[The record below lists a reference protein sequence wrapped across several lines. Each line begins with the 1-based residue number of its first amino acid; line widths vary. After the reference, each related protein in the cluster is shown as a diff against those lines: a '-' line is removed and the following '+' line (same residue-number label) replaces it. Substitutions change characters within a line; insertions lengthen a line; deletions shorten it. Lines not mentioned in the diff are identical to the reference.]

1 MTNFSIK
8 TFNGSIQNQ
17 SVQLINARE
26 LHEALKVSTRF
37 QDWIKRRIA
46 DYGFTENEDYT
57 CFSNLRSS
65 ENTGL
70 NRFWGGQNKIEYH
83 ITLDMAKELC
93 MLERSE
99 IGRQAR
105 RHFIK
110 MEQHAIALATEMQAQ
125 ILAIPTFLRNNPDE
139 LARLITTAQ
148 TAFLT
153 ANPQAKDFLRYR
165 EMGLSYREIGTLLGK
180 TKDSV
185 KWMAF
190 KMRNLGFFS
199 STLPKTN
206 AVQLDLLA

>member
-26 LHEALKVSTRF
+26 LHNFLQSKQHFS
-37 QDWIKRRIA
+37 DWIKKRIS
-46 DYGFTENEDYT
+46 DYGFEENLDFIGVHKKMITEAGFFGSRQKEV
-57 CFSNLRSS
+57 
-65 ENTGL
+65 
-70 NRFWGGQNKIEYH
+70 KEYH

-125 ILAIPTFLRNNPDE
+125 MLSIPTFLRNNPDE

>member
-17 SVQLINARE
+17 SVQFVNARD
-26 LHEALKVSTRF
+26 LHKLLGNGKQFS
-37 QDWIKRRIA
+37 DWIQHRISK
-46 DYGFTENEDYT
+46 YGFAENLDFTVLHQLVNVDRGFFGIRQET
-57 CFSNLRSS
+57 L
-65 ENTGL
+65 
-70 NRFWGGQNKIEYH
+70 KEYH

-125 ILAIPTFLRNNPDE
+125 MLSIPTFLRNNPDE

-206 AVQLDLLA
+206 AVQLDLLT

>member
-26 LHEALKVSTRF
+26 LHDFLQSKQHFS
-37 QDWIKRRIA
+37 DWIKKRIS
-46 DYGFTENEDYT
+46 DYGFEENLDFIGVHKKMITEAGFFGSRQKEV
-57 CFSNLRSS
+57 
-65 ENTGL
+65 
-70 NRFWGGQNKIEYH
+70 KEYH

-125 ILAIPTFLRNNPDE
+125 MLSIPTFLRNNPDE

>member
-17 SVQLINARE
+17 SVQLVNARD
-26 LHEALKVSTRF
+26 LHKLLGNGKQFS
-37 QDWIKRRIA
+37 DWIQHRISK
-46 DYGFTENEDYT
+46 YGF
-57 CFSNLRSS
+57 S
-65 ENTGL
+65 ENLDFTVLHQLVNVDRGFFGIRQETL
-70 NRFWGGQNKIEYH
+70 KEYH

-125 ILAIPTFLRNNPDE
+125 MLAIPTFLRNNPDE

>member
-1 MTNFSIK
+1 MTNFQIQ
-8 TFNGSIQNQ
+8 TFTGSIQNQ
-17 SVQLINARE
+17 SVQLVNARD
-26 LHEALKVSTRF
+26 LHKLLGNGKQFS
-37 QDWIKRRIA
+37 DWIQHRISK
-46 DYGFTENEDYT
+46 YGFAENLDFTVLHQLVNVDRGFFGIRQET
-57 CFSNLRSS
+57 L
-65 ENTGL
+65 
-70 NRFWGGQNKIEYH
+70 KEYH

-125 ILAIPTFLRNNPDE
+125 MLAIPTFLRNNPDE

>member
-57 CFSNLRSS
+57 CFSNLRST

-99 IGRQAR
+99 LGQQAR
-105 RHFIK
+105 RYFIK
-110 MEQHAIALATEMQAQ
+110 MEKEALQARQ
-125 ILAIPTFLRNNPDE
+125 L
-139 LARLITTAQ
+139 
-148 TAFLT
+148 
-153 ANPQAKDFLRYR
+153 PQALPVKNTVEISTDKYIELLETQNQLLKQTLEIVKPTRKPNTPLSIEEKQRILQLAEQGISKAEIATQINRSKSAVRAVIR
-165 EMGLSYREIGTLLGK
+165 E
-180 TKDSV
+180 
-185 KWMAF
+185 
-190 KMRNLGFFS
+190 NLGE
-199 STLPKTN
+199 
-206 AVQLDLLA
+206 

>member
-1 MTNFSIK
+1 
-8 TFNGSIQNQ
+8 
-17 SVQLINARE
+17 
-26 LHEALKVSTRF
+26 
-37 QDWIKRRIA
+37 
-46 DYGFTENEDYT
+46 
-57 CFSNLRSS
+57 
-65 ENTGL
+65 
-70 NRFWGGQNKIEYH
+70 
-83 ITLDMAKELC
+83 
-93 MLERSE
+93 
-99 IGRQAR
+99 QAR

-125 ILAIPTFLRNNPDE
+125 MLAIPTFLRNNPDE

-199 STLPKTN
+199 STLPKTA

>member
-26 LHEALKVSTRF
+26 LHDFLQSKQHFS
-37 QDWIKRRIA
+37 DWIKKRIS
-46 DYGFTENEDYT
+46 DYGFEENLDFIGVHKKMITEAGFFGSRQKEV
-57 CFSNLRSS
+57 
-65 ENTGL
+65 
-70 NRFWGGQNKIEYH
+70 KEYH

-125 ILAIPTFLRNNPDE
+125 MLAIPTFLRNNPDE

>member
-1 MTNFSIK
+1 MTNFQIQ
-8 TFNGSIQNQ
+8 TFTGSIQNQ
-17 SVQLINARE
+17 SVQLVNARD
-26 LHEALKVSTRF
+26 LHKLLGNGKQFS
-37 QDWIKRRIA
+37 DWIQHRISK
-46 DYGFTENEDYT
+46 YGFAENLDFTVLHQLVNVDRGFFGIRQET
-57 CFSNLRSS
+57 L
-65 ENTGL
+65 
-70 NRFWGGQNKIEYH
+70 KEYH

-125 ILAIPTFLRNNPDE
+125 MLAIPTFLRNNPDE

-199 STLPKTN
+199 STLPKTT

>member
-17 SVQLINARE
+17 SVQFVNARD
-26 LHEALKVSTRF
+26 LHKLLGNGKQFS
-37 QDWIKRRIA
+37 DWIQHRISK
-46 DYGFTENEDYT
+46 YGFAENLDFTVLHQLVNVDRGFFGIRQET
-57 CFSNLRSS
+57 L
-65 ENTGL
+65 
-70 NRFWGGQNKIEYH
+70 KEYH

-125 ILAIPTFLRNNPDE
+125 MLAIPTFLRNHPDE

>member
-26 LHEALKVSTRF
+26 LHNFLQSKQHFS
-37 QDWIKRRIA
+37 DWIKKRIS
-46 DYGFTENEDYT
+46 DYGFEENLDFIGVHKKMITEAGFFGSRQKEV
-57 CFSNLRSS
+57 
-65 ENTGL
+65 
-70 NRFWGGQNKIEYH
+70 KEYH

-125 ILAIPTFLRNNPDE
+125 MLAIPTFLRNNPDE

-180 TKDSV
+180 TKDGV

>member
-26 LHEALKVSTRF
+26 LHNFLQSKQHFS
-37 QDWIKRRIA
+37 DWIKKRIS
-46 DYGFTENEDYT
+46 DYGFEENLDFIGVHKKMITEAGFFGSRQKEV
-57 CFSNLRSS
+57 
-65 ENTGL
+65 
-70 NRFWGGQNKIEYH
+70 KEYH

-125 ILAIPTFLRNNPDE
+125 MLAIPTFLRNNPDE

-199 STLPKTN
+199 STLPKTA

>member
-26 LHEALKVSTRF
+26 LHNFLQSKQHFS
-37 QDWIKRRIA
+37 DWIKKRIS
-46 DYGFTENEDYT
+46 DYGFEENLDFIGVHKKMITEAGFFGSRQKEV
-57 CFSNLRSS
+57 
-65 ENTGL
+65 
-70 NRFWGGQNKIEYH
+70 KEYH

-125 ILAIPTFLRNNPDE
+125 MLAIPTFLRNHPDE

>member
-26 LHEALKVSTRF
+26 LHNFLQSKQHFS
-37 QDWIKRRIA
+37 DWIKKRIS
-46 DYGFTENEDYT
+46 DYGFEENLDFIGVHKKMITEAGFFGSRQKEV
-57 CFSNLRSS
+57 
-65 ENTGL
+65 
-70 NRFWGGQNKIEYH
+70 KEYH

-125 ILAIPTFLRNNPDE
+125 MLAIPTFLRNNPDE

-153 ANPQAKDFLRYR
+153 ATPQAKDFLRYR

-206 AVQLDLLA
+206 AVQLDLLV

>member
-26 LHEALKVSTRF
+26 LHNFLQSKQHFS
-37 QDWIKRRIA
+37 DWIKKRIS
-46 DYGFTENEDYT
+46 DYGFEENLDFIGVHKKMITEAGFFGSRQKEV
-57 CFSNLRSS
+57 
-65 ENTGL
+65 
-70 NRFWGGQNKIEYH
+70 KEYH

-125 ILAIPTFLRNNPDE
+125 MLAIPTFLRNNPDE

-199 STLPKTN
+199 STLPKTT
-206 AVQLDLLA
+206 AVQLDLLV

>member
-26 LHEALKVSTRF
+26 LHDFLQSKQHFS
-37 QDWIKRRIA
+37 DWIKKRIS
-46 DYGFTENEDYT
+46 DYGFEENLDFIGVHKKMITEAGFFGSRQKEV
-57 CFSNLRSS
+57 
-65 ENTGL
+65 
-70 NRFWGGQNKIEYH
+70 KEYH

-125 ILAIPTFLRNNPDE
+125 MLAIPTFLRNNPDE

-199 STLPKTN
+199 STLPKTT

>member
-1 MTNFSIK
+1 MTNFQIQ
-8 TFNGSIQNQ
+8 TFTGSIQNQ
-17 SVQLINARE
+17 SVQLINARDIHK
-26 LHEALKVSTRF
+26 LLGNGKQFS
-37 QDWIKRRIA
+37 DWIQHRISK
-46 DYGFTENEDYT
+46 YGFAENLDFTVLHRLVNVDRGFFGIRQET
-57 CFSNLRSS
+57 L
-65 ENTGL
+65 
-70 NRFWGGQNKIEYH
+70 KEYH

-110 MEQHAIALATEMQAQ
+110 MEQHAIALATEMQVQ
-125 ILAIPTFLRNNPDE
+125 MLAIPTFLRNNPDE

-199 STLPKTN
+199 STLPKTT

>member
-26 LHEALKVSTRF
+26 LHDFLQSKQHFS
-37 QDWIKRRIA
+37 DWIKKRIS
-46 DYGFTENEDYT
+46 DYGFEENLDFIGVHKKMITEAGFFGSRQKEV
-57 CFSNLRSS
+57 
-65 ENTGL
+65 
-70 NRFWGGQNKIEYH
+70 KEYH

-125 ILAIPTFLRNNPDE
+125 MLAIPTFLRNNPDE

-206 AVQLDLLA
+206 AVQLDLLV

>member
-26 LHEALKVSTRF
+26 LHNFLQSKQHFS
-37 QDWIKRRIA
+37 DWIKKRIS
-46 DYGFTENEDYT
+46 DYGFEENLDFIGVHKKMITEAGFFGSRQKEV
-57 CFSNLRSS
+57 
-65 ENTGL
+65 
-70 NRFWGGQNKIEYH
+70 KEYH

-125 ILAIPTFLRNNPDE
+125 MLAIPTFLRNNPDE

-199 STLPKTN
+199 STLPKIT

>member
-17 SVQLINARE
+17 SVQFVNARD
-26 LHEALKVSTRF
+26 LHKLLGNGKQFS
-37 QDWIKRRIA
+37 DWIQHRISK
-46 DYGFTENEDYT
+46 YGFAENLDFTVLHQLVNVDRGFFGIRQET
-57 CFSNLRSS
+57 L
-65 ENTGL
+65 
-70 NRFWGGQNKIEYH
+70 KEYH

-125 ILAIPTFLRNNPDE
+125 MLAIPTFLRNNPDE

>member
-17 SVQLINARE
+17 SVQFVNARD
-26 LHEALKVSTRF
+26 LHKLLGNGKQFS
-37 QDWIKRRIA
+37 DWIQHRISK
-46 DYGFTENEDYT
+46 YGFAENLDFTVLHQLVNIDRGFFGIRQET
-57 CFSNLRSS
+57 L
-65 ENTGL
+65 
-70 NRFWGGQNKIEYH
+70 KEYH

-125 ILAIPTFLRNNPDE
+125 MLAIPTFLRNNPDE

>member
-17 SVQLINARE
+17 SVQFVNARD
-26 LHEALKVSTRF
+26 LHKLLGNGKQFS
-37 QDWIKRRIA
+37 DWIQHRISK
-46 DYGFTENEDYT
+46 YGFAENLDFTVLHQLVNIDRGFFGIRQET
-57 CFSNLRSS
+57 L
-65 ENTGL
+65 
-70 NRFWGGQNKIEYH
+70 KEYH

-125 ILAIPTFLRNNPDE
+125 MLAIPTFLRNNPDE
-139 LARLITTAQ
+139 VARLITTAQ

>member
-1 MTNFSIK
+1 MTNLSIK
-8 TFNGSIQNQ
+8 TFTGSIQNQ
-17 SVQLINARE
+17 SIQLVNAKD
-26 LHEALKVSTRF
+26 LHQILQIQTRF
-37 QDWIKRRIA
+37 QDWIKRRIFE
-46 DYGFTENEDYT
+46 YKFTENLD
-57 CFSNLRSS
+57 FIDVLKF
-65 ENTGL
+65 ENVDRGFFG
-70 NRFWGGQNKIEYH
+70 NRQIEIHEYH

>member
-26 LHEALKVSTRF
+26 LHSFLQSKQHFS
-37 QDWIKRRIA
+37 DWIKKRIS
-46 DYGFTENEDYT
+46 DYGFEENLDFIGVHKKMITEAGFFGSRQKEV
-57 CFSNLRSS
+57 
-65 ENTGL
+65 
-70 NRFWGGQNKIEYH
+70 KEYH

-125 ILAIPTFLRNNPDE
+125 MLSIPTFLRNNPDE